1 MRECVCVCV
10 CVRACVRACVRV
22 RACVCARACVRVC
35 VRACVRACVP
45 EDARAAASHPP
56 SLVPPRILTPSNY
69 PNYPS
74 LRYPTYP
81 PIRYT
86 NHPHLTPMSQV
97 TCECARTN
105 ARTHE
110 HRQGTFLSLPLIISL
125 VKPEMLL
132 RYFMEAR

>member
-1 MRECVCVCV
+1 MWECVCVCV
-10 CVRACVRACVRV
+10 CVRVCMRACVRV
-22 RACVCARACVRVC
+22 RACVCARPCVRVCVRVC
-35 VRACVRACVP
+35 VRACQRK
-45 EDARAAASHPP
+45 RAAATHPP